1 LNSWSFVGRSL
12 PRTEDRRLLTG
23 RGRYTADLAAPGA
36 GRLVVLRS
44 PHAAARIR
52 ECDVSAAAC
61 MPGVRLVLTP
71 DVPDIARLGAFT
83 SKVRRTAPD
92 GTPNFVPPYR
102 SLSAGAARFVGDA
115 VAAVVA
121 DTLAQAKDAMEAI
134 AIDWDVLP
142 AVTDLRAAVQPD
154 APVVWAEA
162 PGNICFT
169 QDVGDRA
176 AVLAALAASAHRV
189 TLSYPISRVTAAPM
203 ETRAALARWDAA
215 EDHYTLIAP
224 LQNPHYIREEYAD
237 RVLGIPG
244 NQLRVI
250 SPDVGGAFGLKE
262 SPFPEFGLAL
272 VAARRTGREVL
283 WVADRSDAFLG
294 DHHARDMQATV
305 TLGLDADGIIQAMLY
320 ECDANLGAYLS
331 WNGTHVPVNNLGGL
345 SGVYRCQ
352 RIHARVRGVFTHTQ
366 PTSPYRGAGRPEAT
380 YAIERAMDV
389 AAAQMAIDPTE
400 LRRRNMIAPEQ
411 MPWNTGFMFTYDSGE
426 FERNMD
432 DALELAE
439 LAALP
444 ARRAEAEARGK
455 LLGFGIANA
464 IEIAN
469 GPITGCLSESADITF
484 DSTGAAT
491 VTLGV
496 HSQGQGHVTTF
507 AQIAADLLALTP
519 DQIRIRIGDTEQIEY
534 GTGTF
539 GSRSVVA
546 AGTALSRAAEAIVAR
561 GKRIAAQ
568 RLECAEADISFGPQG
583 FSVAGTDRLL
593 SMRDVARLAF
603 SLPPA
608 LMGGL
613 GLSEKAIVAPDAATF
628 PNGCHACEVE
638 VDPETGAWTLTR
650 YVVVDDVGRVINPKL
665 VKGQI
670 QGGVAQGV
678 GQIMGEEIRFD
689 PQGGQLLS
697 GSFMDYA
704 MPRALDL
711 PFIACKSNEVPT
723 MRNPLGAKGAGE
735 AGTVGALAC
744 VINALVD
751 ALRPLGVAHVDMP
764 ATPESVW
771 RTISQAVRA

>member
-1 LNSWSFVGRSL
+1 LSSWRFVGRSL

-23 RGRYTADLAAPGA
+23 LGRYTADLAAA
-36 GRLVVLRS
+36 DACRLVVLRS

-52 ECDVSAAAC
+52 GYDIAAASR

-71 DVPDIARLGAFT
+71 DDPEVARLGSFT
-83 SKVRRTAPD
+83 SKIRRTAPD
-92 GTPNFVPPYR
+92 GSPNFVPPYR
-102 SLSAGAARFVGDA
+102 SLSTRACFVGDA

-121 DTLAQAKDAMEAI
+121 DTLAQAKDAAEAI
-134 AIDWDVLP
+134 GIDWELLP
-142 AVTDLRAAVQPD
+142 SVTDLRDAVQPD
-154 APVVWAEA
+154 APTVWQEA
-162 PGNICFT
+162 PGNICFA

-176 AVLAALAASAHRV
+176 AVLAALDAAAHRV
-189 TLSYPISRVTAAPM
+189 TLTYPISRVIAAPM

-215 EDHYTLIAP
+215 EESYTLIAP

-244 NQLRVI
+244 HRLRVI

-272 VAARRTGREVL
+272 LAARRTGREVL
-283 WVADRSDAFLG
+283 WIADRSEAFLG
-294 DHHARDMQATV
+294 DHHARDMQAAV
-305 TLGLDADGIIQAMLY
+305 TLGLDADGIIQALLY
-320 ECDANLGAYLS
+320 ECDSNLGAYLS

-345 SGVYRCQ
+345 SGVYRC
-352 RIHARVRGVFTHTQ
+352 RRVHARVRGVFTHTQ

-380 YAIERAMDV
+380 YAIERALDV
-389 AAAQMAIDPTE
+389 AAGQLGLDPAE
-400 LRRRNMIAPEQ
+400 LRRRNLIAPDQ

-432 DALELAE
+432 DALELA
-439 LAALP
+439 AVATLP
-444 ARRAEAEARGK
+444 ARRVEAKARGR

-469 GPITGCLSESADITF
+469 GPITGCLTESADITF
-484 DSTGAAT
+484 DATGAAT

-507 AQIAADLLALTP
+507 AQIAADMLALTP
-519 DQIRIRIGDTEQIEY
+519 EAIRIRFGDTEQIEH

-546 AGTALSRAAEAIVAR
+546 AGAALSRAAEAIVAR

-568 RLECAEADISFGPQG
+568 RLECAEADIEFGTEG
-583 FSVAGTDRLL
+583 FAVAGTDARL
-593 SMRDVARLAF
+593 SMRDVARLAYA
-603 SLPPA
+603 LPPQRI
-608 LMGGL
+608 GGL
-613 GLSEKAIVAPDAATF
+613 GLSEKAIVAPEAATF

-638 VDPETGAWTLTR
+638 VDPETGAWRITR

-678 GQIMGEEIRFD
+678 GQIIGEAIRFD
-689 PQGGQLLS
+689 AASGQLLT

-711 PFIACKSNEVPT
+711 PFIACRSNEVLT
-723 MRNPLGAKGAGE
+723 AHNPLGAKGAGE

-751 ALRPLGVAHVDMP
+751 ALRPLGVTHVDMP
-764 ATPESVW
+764 ATPERIWRAIEGSSV
-771 RTISQAVRA
+771 R

>member
-1 LNSWSFVGRSL
+1 M
-12 PRTEDRRLLTG
+12 
-23 RGRYTADLAAPGA
+23 
-36 GRLVVLRS
+36 VVLRS
-44 PHAAARIR
+44 PYAAARITAFDT
-52 ECDVSAAAC
+52 EAAAR

-71 DVPDIARLGAFT
+71 DDPAIAALGCFT
-83 SKVRRTAPD
+83 SKIRRTAPD
-92 GTPNFVPPYR
+92 GSPNFVPPYR
-102 SLSAGAARFVGDA
+102 SLSTDAHFVGDA

-121 DTLAQAKDAMEAI
+121 DTLAQAKDAAEAI
-134 AIDWDVLP
+134 GIAWEPLP
-142 AVTDLRAAVQPD
+142 AVTDLRAAVQQG
-154 APVVWAEA
+154 APTVWEQA
-162 PGNICFT
+162 PGNICFA

-176 AVLAALAASAHRV
+176 PVLAALEASAHRV
-189 TLSYPISRVTAAPM
+189 TLTYPISRVTAAPM
-203 ETRAALARWDAA
+203 ETRAALGRWDAA
-215 EDHYTLIAP
+215 EERYTLVAP

-244 NQLRVI
+244 HQLRVI

-262 SPFPEFGLAL
+262 SPFPELGLVL

-283 WVADRSDAFLG
+283 WVADRSEAFLG

-305 TLGLDADGIIQAMLY
+305 TLGLDEDGIFQALLY

-345 SGVYRCQ
+345 SGVYRC
-352 RIHARVRGVFTHTQ
+352 RRVHARIRGVFTHTQ

-380 YAIERAMDV
+380 FAIERAIDLT
-389 AAAQMAIDPTE
+389 AAEMGLDPVE

-411 MPWNTGFMFTYDSGE
+411 MPWPTGFVFTYDSGE

-432 DALELAE
+432 DALALAQV
-439 LAALP
+439 ASLP
-444 ARRAEAEARGK
+444 ARRAEAASRGR

-469 GPITGCLSESADITF
+469 GPITGCLTESADITF

-491 VTLGV
+491 VTLGI

-507 AQIAADLLALTP
+507 AQIAADMLALTP
-519 DQIRIRIGDTEQIEY
+519 EDIRIRFGDTDQIEH

-546 AGTALSRAAEAIVAR
+546 AGAALSRAAEAIVAR

-568 RLECAEADISFGPQG
+568 RLECAEADIVFGADG
-583 FSVAGTDRLL
+583 FAVAGTDRRL

-603 SLPPA
+603 TLPAAP
-608 LMGGL
+608 LGGL

-650 YVVVDDVGRVINPKL
+650 YTVVDDVGRVINPKL

-678 GQIMGEEIRFD
+678 GQIMGEAIRFD
-689 PQGGQLLS
+689 AEDGQLLS

-711 PFIACKSNEVPT
+711 PFIACQSNEVPT
-723 MRNPLGAKGAGE
+723 ALNPLGAKGAGE

-744 VINALVD
+744 VVNALVD
-751 ALRPLGVAHVDMP
+751 ALRPLGVRHVDMP
-764 ATPESVW
+764 ATAERIW
-771 RTISQAVRA
+771 RAIEEAKAR

>member
-1 LNSWSFVGRSL
+1 MGSWRFVGQSL

-23 RGRYTADLAAPGA
+23 RGRYTADMAAA
-36 GRLVVLRS
+36 DACRLFVVRS

-52 ECDVSAAAC
+52 GFDVAHAAA

-71 DVPDIARLGAFT
+71 DDPEIARLGTFT
-83 SKVRRTAPD
+83 SKIRRTAPD

-102 SLSAGAARFVGDA
+102 SLSAGRAQFVGDA

-121 DTLAQAKDAMEAI
+121 DTLAQAKDAAEAI
-134 AIDWDVLP
+134 GIEWEVLP
-142 AVTDLRAAVQPD
+142 AVTDLRDAVRPE
-154 APVVWAEA
+154 APTVWAEA
-162 PGNICFT
+162 PGNICFA

-176 AVLAALAASAHRV
+176 AVLAALDASAHRV
-189 TLSYPISRVTAAPM
+189 TLAYPISRVTAAPM

-215 EDHYTLIAP
+215 EESWTLVAP

-237 RVLGIPG
+237 RVMGIPG
-244 NQLRVI
+244 HRLRVI

-272 VAARRTGREVL
+272 VAAQRIGREVL
-283 WVADRSDAFLG
+283 WVADRSEAFLG

-305 TLGLDADGIIQAMLY
+305 TLGLDADGIIQALLY

-345 SGVYRCQ
+345 SGVYRNT
-352 RIHARVRGVFTHTQ
+352 RIHARVRGVFTNTQ

-380 YAIERAMDV
+380 YAIERALDV
-389 AAAQMAIDPTE
+389 AAARIGLDPAE

-411 MPWNTGFMFTYDSGE
+411 MPWKTGFMFTYDSGA

-432 DALELAE
+432 DALELARIATLPTRRE
-439 LAALP
+439 AAK
-444 ARRAEAEARGK
+444 ARGR

-469 GPITGCLSESADITF
+469 GPITGCLPESADITF
-484 DSTGAAT
+484 DSTGSAT
-491 VTLGV
+491 VTLGA
-496 HSQGQGHVTTF
+496 HSQGQGHLITF
-507 AQIAADLLALTP
+507 AQIAADMLALTP
-519 DQIRIRIGDTEQIEY
+519 DQIRVRLGDTEQLEH

-546 AGTALSRAAEAIVAR
+546 AGAALSRAAEAIVAR
-561 GKRIAAQ
+561 GKRIAAHK
-568 RLECAEADISFGPQG
+568 LECAEADIVFGPDG
-583 FSVAGTDRLL
+583 FTVAGTDRQL

-603 SLPPA
+603 TLSPTRI
-608 LMGGL
+608 GGL

-678 GQIMGEEIRFD
+678 GQIMGEAIRFD
-689 PQGGQLLS
+689 AEAGQLLS

-723 MRNPLGAKGAGE
+723 ALNPLGAKGAGE

-751 ALRPLGVAHVDMP
+751 ALRPLGVEHLDMP
-764 ATPESVW
+764 ATAETVW
-771 RTISQAVRA
+771 RAIRSARRA